1 MNCINC
7 YHYDACASVDV
18 TGYVADFEHEEECEH
33 FKTAEDVH
41 PTAHWVRVV
50 TDYGSG
56 RIYVEYRCTGCGV
69 ASRESLES
77 FAPEAWYGYFK
88 DRYDSENKGLHRYCP
103 VCGAEMDFE
112 KTDHSNHYV
121 IRNRENDYGS
131 N

>member
-18 TGYVADFEHEEECEH
+18 TGYVADFEHEDECEH

-41 PTAHWVRVV
+41 PTAHWVRTVK
-50 TDYGSG
+50 DYGHG
-56 RIYVEYRCTGCGV
+56 EHIFVEYKCSRCGK
-69 ASRESLES
+69 AIALKS
-77 FAPEAWYGYFK
+77 FTPKEWYGYFK
-88 DRYDSENKGLHRYCP
+88 DNYVVNPEYLHKYCP
-103 VCGAEMDFE
+103 ECGAKMDLE

-121 IRNRENDYGS
+121 YRNRENDYGS